1 MRSPGGSKKRN
12 YNPVGDRAVSLII
25 RLSKSDL
32 PKPPDLPGRD
42 WLLLK
47 IRQVDANLSRF
58 GIASFNYPLDV
69 CVQYGGVNYVFQ
81 VDRVGDVLT
90 LLPVIESAEA
100 V

>member
-1 MRSPGGSKKRN
+1 M
-12 YNPVGDRAVSLII
+12 SLII

-47 IRQVDANLSRF
+47 IRQVDANLSSF

-69 CVQYGGVNYVFQ
+69 CVQYGGMNYIFQ
-81 VDRVGDVLT
+81 VEREGDVLT
-90 LLPVIESAEA
+90 LLPAPQSAEA